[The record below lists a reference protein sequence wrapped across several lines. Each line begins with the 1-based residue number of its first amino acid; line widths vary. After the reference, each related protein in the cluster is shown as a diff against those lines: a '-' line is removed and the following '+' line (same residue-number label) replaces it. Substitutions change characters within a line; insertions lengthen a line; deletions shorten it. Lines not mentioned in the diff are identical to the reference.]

1 MIILASASPRR
12 QELLSII
19 SDNFKIEP
27 SNIDETVDKNIPI
40 ESVPEVLAMKK
51 AEHIHQ
57 NGHIND
63 IVIGCDTGVL
73 LDGEMLGKPID
84 KADAFNMLNALS
96 GKTHKVITGC
106 AILYK
111 NEIIAFSQTTEVTFY
126 DLSHDEIN
134 EYINTN
140 EPMDKAGAYGIQGK
154 GSVLVKEIHGDYFNV
169 VGLPVSM
176 LNKKLK
182 ELNI

>member
-19 SDNFKIEP
+19 CDNFKIEP
-27 SNIDETVDKNIPI
+27 SDVDETVDKSVPI
-40 ESVPEVLAMKK
+40 ESIPEMLALKK
-51 AEHIHQ
+51 AEHIHR
-57 NGHIND
+57 NNHYND
-63 IVIGCDTGVL
+63 IVVGCDTGVF
-73 LDGEMLGKPID
+73 LDDKVLGKPAD
-84 KADAFNMLNALS
+84 KSDAFRMLKSLS
-96 GKTHKVITGC
+96 GRTHKVITGC

-111 NEIIAFSQTTEVTFY
+111 HEVITFSQVTKVTFY
-126 DLSHDEIN
+126 ELSDNEIN
-134 EYINTN
+134 GYISTN

-169 VGLPVSM
+169 VGLPVSL

-182 ELNI
+182 ELSL